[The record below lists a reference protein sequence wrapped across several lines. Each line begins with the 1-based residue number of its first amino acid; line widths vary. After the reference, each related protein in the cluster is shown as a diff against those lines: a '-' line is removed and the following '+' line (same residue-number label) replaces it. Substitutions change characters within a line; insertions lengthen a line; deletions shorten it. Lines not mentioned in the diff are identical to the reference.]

1 MGKLQEVIG
10 FMNDVSGPNTGRRTH
25 SRAVAMDW
33 RTRVI
38 AKLVIKYERACLPFD
53 TVVTAAFES
62 SSELKIQNKLVII
75 RMRCSQGE
83 RVRELW
89 TLGSVKLMS
98 FGKFW

>member
-38 AKLVIKYERACLPFD
+38 AKLVIKYARMCLPFA
-53 TVVTAAFES
+53 TVVTTTFES
-62 SSELKIQNKLVII
+62 SSELKIQNNFTRSLASNTVEIKIFWTRII
-75 RMRCSQGE
+75 C
-83 RVRELW
+83 LI
-89 TLGSVKLMS
+89 LPLLALL
-98 FGKFW
+98 